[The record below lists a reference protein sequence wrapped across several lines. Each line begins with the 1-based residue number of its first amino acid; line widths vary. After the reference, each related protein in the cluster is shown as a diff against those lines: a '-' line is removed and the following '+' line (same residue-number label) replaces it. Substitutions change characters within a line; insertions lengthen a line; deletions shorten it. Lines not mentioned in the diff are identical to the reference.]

1 MSKLNYK
8 NRVQELVA
16 VVVGYEL
23 CGTHIDWSGDFG
35 NEK

>member
-23 CGTHIDWSGDFG
+23 YGTHIDCGS
-35 NEK
+35 EK